1 MPNKLGASAS
11 SSGKGKEKDA
21 DGDTPMT
28 DMAVIPYVDKNGK
41 WSKVGPPIQVPKNF
55 LTENQI
61 RLLEACHNDIIQ
73 PQAAIME
80 RRVIYILEQQFNTL
94 IREMNQAYTVFQ
106 QSKEEAVQH
115 IENNLLHLMQ
125 KANQFSIDVYQTII
139 NHATDKDQK
148 TRAIA
153 ACTK

>member
-1 MPNKLGASAS
+1 MPIRVGASAS
-11 SSGKGKEKDA
+11 SSKGQEKDA
-21 DGDTPMT
+21 EGDTPMT

-41 WSKVGPPIQVPKNF
+41 WSNAGPPIQVPKNF

-73 PQAAIME
+73 VQAANME
-80 RRVIYILEQQFNTL
+80 RGVIYILERRFNTL

-106 QSKEEAVQH
+106 QSKEEGVQY
-115 IENNLLHLMQ
+115 IENNLLHLTQ

-139 NHATDKDQK
+139 NHATDNV
-148 TRAIA
+148 TGA
-153 ACTK
+153 TGW